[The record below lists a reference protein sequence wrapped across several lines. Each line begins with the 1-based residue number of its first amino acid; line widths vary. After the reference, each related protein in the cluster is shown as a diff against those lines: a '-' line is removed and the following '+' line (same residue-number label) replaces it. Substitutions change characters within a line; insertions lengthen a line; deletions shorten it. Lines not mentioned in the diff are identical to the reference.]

1 MWMIS
6 TCHFILQFN
15 IKLLLSSKAVLAM
28 VVGWKDINL
37 TLSNVAA
44 VLGLLDNSQS
54 ARRIGRG
61 EGTYSRGGA
70 HSRYINNTW
79 KSP

>member
-1 MWMIS
+1 MIS
-6 TCHFILQFN
+6 TCHFILQFK

-44 VLGLLDNSQS
+44 VLGLLEQ
-54 ARRIGRG
+54 I
-61 EGTYSRGGA
+61 E
-70 HSRYINNTW
+70 I
-79 KSP
+79 